1 MLIKMVSTRR
11 LNLVVCLFISG
22 ALLLAGVAC
31 GGGGQFVDDTA
42 RLAAAAART
51 AAKNADE
58 AAGAVSTATDE
69 ASLLKALARADEAMQ
84 AAIRAADEAES
95 AGETAAAAAARLS
108 AANAQRAITLL
119 PEIVQADLEPYMMS
133 QVDDLLAQMNLF
145 LSSEEMGELQEAV
158 IDATCQTLDLSS
170 QVNDRIVVPPLPA
183 GISEIQGV
191 DEEIVYIALATNNR
205 LWALAEEKGV
215 NGVLL
220 AWQFGCK
227 VIKL

>member
-1 MLIKMVSTRR
+1 MVYPDS
-11 LNLVVCLFISG
+11 F
-22 ALLLAGVAC
+22 C
-31 GGGGQFVDDTA
+31 GINPTA
-42 RLAAAAART
+42 VIRNQMCIR
-51 AAKNADE
+51 D
-58 AAGAVSTATDE
+58 SDE